1 MFQQIEGL
9 SLQKFPAMCAHR
21 GLSALCPENTMPAF
35 AAAIALGAQEIEFD
49 VWLTKDEQLVISHD
63 PSIDRMT
70 DGNGMIS
77 DLRLEELMEVNAGH
91 SMGWQVPLCTVEQ
104 VFAAFG
110 KKAIMNVHINDA
122 GKDGIVVKL
131 LRELIIKYGLY
142 DYVYFAGIN
151 RELYWMQQIAPEVPR
166 CAIQLPHVE
175 VPIYDMAVSYGCSR
189 VQFWRDMFDDELI
202 KRLKSHGIVC
212 NLFYSDDIDDMKVQL
227 GKGIDVI
234 LTNRADL
241 GMKLHRALEGLKN
254 E

>member
-151 RELYWMQQIAPEVPR
+151 RELYWMQQIALGFVGYYVVWNVTPALHSPLMGVTNAISSVIVVAPTSSAPR
-166 CAIQLPHVE
+166 K
-175 VPIYDMAVSYGCSR
+175 M
-189 VQFWRDMFDDELI
+189 
-202 KRLKSHGIVC
+202 
-212 NLFYSDDIDDMKVQL
+212 N
-227 GKGIDVI
+227 GKHRTL
-234 LTNRADL
+234 LTWF
-241 GMKLHRALEGLKN
+241 G
-254 E
+254 